1 MPSYSLINL
10 SHFCQLPWARSIHNY
25 THDHACWE
33 YEVTTHYE
41 TGWTFIYSGTI
52 QSVKFLLYWFHT
64 LGKEKQKEKC
74 WHRWN
79 EREGP
84 GSSRVIIEI
93 HGNAN
98 LPATVASSGTLY
110 EGSYIINTG
119 GTPWHI
125 MAEFALCSPFCST
138 QDSHTLSSSAPLR
151 GHHRPHEWTNERS
164 GVRWKWMNE
173 WAPWDQARNGKTRDG
188 FRICQM
194 INGLLASFMRMIH
207 GG

>member
-10 SHFCQLPWARSIHNY
+10 SHFCRLPWARSIHKY

-119 GTPWHI
+119 VHHGTSWQSSRS
-125 MAEFALCSPFCST
+125 ARLFAALEILTPC
-138 QDSHTLSSSAPLR
+138 
-151 GHHRPHEWTNERS
+151 HRPPRFEDIIDLMNERTS
-164 GVRWKWMNE
+164 EAGWDESEWMNGHPGTRPGME
-173 WAPWDQARNGKTRDG
+173 RLGMVSGFARWLMG
-188 FRICQM
+188 C
-194 INGLLASFMRMIH
+194 
-207 GG
+207 